1 MKIDFLAAVA
11 ALAALWYAPAAF
23 AQQTTVAPA
32 GSYIHA
38 TPSGDAYLMVPDG
51 RADTDTLPPA
61 GVSPVSVPPVTV
73 PQYID
78 KPSYSPVSHSGDEA
92 ACAAP
97 AASAPSAGCA
107 PTCGIPCDDCFV
119 GWSHRYYAYGGMMYL
134 RSRDSEVAYAVGS
147 NSAVGVPVQV
157 TPVSVADFD
166 YQPGFFVGFGMT
178 LDECSSIGVNY
189 MQYEASTTDSATL
202 NPRPG
207 APFVLNSLVVH
218 PNTLNVGETGL
229 DADAHYDI
237 RFNIADIEYRGL
249 IDGDCNFKFNYL
261 VGLRI
266 AQSEQQFLSTFST
279 NGQNNHRVETDLDFY
294 GAGIKLGLE
303 YERVSK
309 RGFLVYGRAN
319 ASFVPGEFRADYD
332 QTSVLAGRL
341 VDTSWKAGRLVTMTD
356 IEIGTGWESACGT
369 WRLTAGYNIQAW
381 YNTVQTDEWIRGVR
395 TNSFID
401 MASMQTFDGL
411 MARVE
416 ARY

>member
-1 MKIDFLAAVA
+1 MKRDLLAAIAAMA
-11 ALAALWYAPAAF
+11 ALCSAPAAF
-23 AQQTTVAPA
+23 AQETTVAPA

-38 TPSGDAYLMVPDG
+38 TPAGDAYLMVPNANEPYSGNQPMD
-51 RADTDTLPPA
+51 
-61 GVSPVSVPPVTV
+61 VPPVNVQPVLGPT
-73 PQYID
+73 QY
-78 KPSYSPVSHSGDEA
+78 SAVSHLGPEK
-92 ACAAP
+92 ACEAAP
-97 AASAPSAGCA
+97 AGAGPACTPA
-107 PTCGIPCDDCFV
+107 CGIPCDDCFV
-119 GWSHRYYAYGGMMYL
+119 GWSHRYYAYGGLMYL

-189 MQYEASTTDSATL
+189 MQFEASTVDSTSL
-202 NPRPG
+202 TPRPG
-207 APFVLNSLVVH
+207 APIVLNSLVVH

-229 DADAHYDI
+229 NADARYDI
-237 RFNIADIEYRGL
+237 RFNILDAEYRGL

-266 AQSEQQFLSTFST
+266 AQSEQQLVSTFST
-279 NGQNNHRVETDLDFY
+279 NAQNNHVVQTDLDFY

-303 YERVSK
+303 YERVSQ
-309 RGFLVYGRAN
+309 RGFLVYGRTN
-319 ASFVPGEFRADYD
+319 VSFVPGEFRADYD
-332 QTSVLAGRL
+332 QTSVIGGRL
-341 VDTSWKAGRLVTMTD
+341 VDTAWKAGRLVTMAD

-381 YNTVQTDEWIRGVR
+381 FNTVQTDEWIHGVR
-395 TNSFID
+395 TNNFID
-401 MASMQTFDGL
+401 MSSMQSFDGL

>member
-1 MKIDFLAAVA
+1 
-11 ALAALWYAPAAF
+11 
-23 AQQTTVAPA
+23 
-32 GSYIHA
+32 
-38 TPSGDAYLMVPDG
+38 
-51 RADTDTLPPA
+51 
-61 GVSPVSVPPVTV
+61 
-73 PQYID
+73 
-78 KPSYSPVSHSGDEA
+78 
-92 ACAAP
+92 
-97 AASAPSAGCA
+97 
-107 PTCGIPCDDCFV
+107 
-119 GWSHRYYAYGGMMYL
+119 
-134 RSRDSEVAYAVGS
+134 VAYAVGS

-178 LDECSSIGVNY
+178 LDECSSLGVNY
-189 MQYEASTTDSATL
+189 MQFEASTADAATL

-229 DADAHYDI
+229 DANARYDI
-237 RFNIADIEYRGL
+237 RFNILDAEYRGL

-279 NGQNNHRVETDLDFY
+279 NAQNNHTVQTDLDFY

-303 YERVSK
+303 YERVSQ
-309 RGFLVYGRAN
+309 RGFLVYGRTN

-332 QTSVLAGRL
+332 QTSVLGGRL

-381 YNTVQTDEWIRGVR
+381 FNTVQTDEWIRGVR

-401 MASMQTFDGL
+401 MSSMQSFDGL

>member
-1 MKIDFLAAVA
+1 MKRDFLAAVA
-11 ALAALWYAPAAF
+11 ALTALWYTPAIL
-23 AQQTTVAPA
+23 AQQSTVAPA

-38 TPSGDAYLMVPDG
+38 TPSGDAYLMVPEVQN
-51 RADTDTLPPA
+51 RAEP
-61 GVSPVSVPPVTV
+61 
-73 PQYID
+73 
-78 KPSYSPVSHSGDEA
+78 
-92 ACAAP
+92 AP
-97 AASAPSAGCA
+97 AATISPVAAPNVVDAPPYSTVSHYGNESACDTKSAAQAACGPA
-107 PTCGIPCDDCFV
+107 CGIPCDDCFV
-119 GWSHRYYAYGGMMYL
+119 GWSHRYYAYAGMMYL

-178 LDECSSIGVNY
+178 LDECSSIGVHY
-189 MQYEASTTDSATL
+189 MQFEASTTDAVTL

-266 AQSEQQFLSTFST
+266 AQSEQQFISTFST
-279 NGQNNHRVETDLDFY
+279 NAQNNHRVQTDLDFY

-303 YERVSK
+303 YERVSQ
-309 RGFLVYGRAN
+309 RGWLVYGRAN

-332 QTSVLAGRL
+332 QTSVIGGPL
-341 VDTSWKAGRLVTMTD
+341 VDTAWKAGRLVT
-356 IEIGTGWESACGT
+356 
-369 WRLTAGYNIQAW
+369 
-381 YNTVQTDEWIRGVR
+381 
-395 TNSFID
+395 
-401 MASMQTFDGL
+401 
-411 MARVE
+411 
-416 ARY
+416 

>member
-1 MKIDFLAAVA
+1 MKRDFLAAVA
-11 ALAALWYAPAAF
+11 ALAALWYTPAAF

-38 TPSGDAYLMVPDG
+38 TPSGDAYLMVPEVQT
-51 RADTDTLPPA
+51 RAEPA
-61 GVSPVSVPPVTV
+61 PYATISPVADPHIVDTPP
-73 PQYID
+73 
-78 KPSYSPVSHSGDEA
+78 YSNVSHFNKEA
-92 ACAAP
+92 ACDAPAAAP
-97 AASAPSAGCA
+97 AA
-107 PTCGIPCDDCFV
+107 CGPACGHPCDDCFV
-119 GWSHRYYAYGGMMYL
+119 GWSHRYYAYAGMMYL

-178 LDECSSIGVNY
+178 LDECSSIGVQY
-189 MQYEASTTDSATL
+189 MQFEASTTDAVTL

-266 AQSEQQFLSTFST
+266 AQSEQQFISTFST
-279 NGQNNHRVETDLDFY
+279 NAQNNHRVQTDLDFY

-303 YERVSK
+303 YERVSQ
-309 RGFLVYGRAN
+309 RGLLVYGRAN

-332 QTSVLAGRL
+332 QTSVIGGTL
-341 VDTSWKAGRLVTMTD
+341 VDTAWKAGRLVTMTD

-381 YNTVQTDEWIRGVR
+381 FNTVQTDEWIHGVR
-395 TNSFID
+395 TNNFID
-401 MASMQTFDGL
+401 MSSMQTFDGL